1 MVIPDRFSP
10 VVTRQLLYTGVTR
23 AKKKVILIGNLDIMK
38 AAIRMNTKR
47 HSGIQEY
54 LGKKLESNYLEKK

>member
-1 MVIPDRFSP
+1 MIIPDRFSP

-38 AAIRMNTKR
+38 AAIRMNVKR
-47 HSGIQEY
+47 HSGIKEY
-54 LGKKLESNYLEKK
+54 LGKKLRKQIS